1 MKQSDQRL
9 KGAIEGGG
17 EQSGIEV
24 VVSTCPVVCSLA
36 LIALSLYIYYAET
49 KLTFSFVYQAEQ
61 IAEMTTAYF
70 SHLSK
75 WHNMFAYRFFSKMF
89 DNMQFKRHR
98 TSHDSIFAISIM
110 FHSLQ
115 HAASQDC
122 VHEVA

>member
-1 MKQSDQRL
+1 MKQSDQRW

-61 IAEMTTAYF
+61 IAEMRTAYF
-70 SHLSK
+70 SHLNGTTCS
-75 WHNMFAYRFFSKMF
+75 HTDFFQRYLITCNSNVIVQVMIRF
-89 DNMQFKRHR
+89 
-98 TSHDSIFAISIM
+98 
-110 FHSLQ
+110 
-115 HAASQDC
+115 SQSP
-122 VHEVA
+122 